1 MGSRPRPGTNLPV
14 SLHSQAVF
22 ESVSDPPGARW
33 QGFFGVR
40 SNGAAGWC
48 TTGLNRREQKRLS
61 HGAFVTLIAAHAGP
75 EEALGARPPGQ
86 PRRLTG
92 P

>member
-1 MGSRPRPGTNLPV
+1 LQV

-61 HGAFVTLIAAHAGP
+61 HGAFVTLIALLMPAP
-75 EEALGARPPGQ
+75 KKPSELG
-86 PRRLTG
+86 RRVS
-92 P
+92 PAD